1 MSFNPIIS
9 VGKVVVNLNSLI
21 TAYMVEYDEPDS
33 NATLEQKDIG
43 EAARLKWSSTHK
55 VNALLICMTEGK
67 SLTLTDPNEINEFLS
82 SCRMRGMMV

>member
-21 TAYMVEYDEPDS
+21 TAYMVEYNEPDVD
-33 NATLEQKDIG
+33 ATLKQNGTG
-43 EAARLKWSSTHK
+43 EAAMLKWSSTHK
-55 VNALLICMTEGK
+55 VTALLICMAEGK